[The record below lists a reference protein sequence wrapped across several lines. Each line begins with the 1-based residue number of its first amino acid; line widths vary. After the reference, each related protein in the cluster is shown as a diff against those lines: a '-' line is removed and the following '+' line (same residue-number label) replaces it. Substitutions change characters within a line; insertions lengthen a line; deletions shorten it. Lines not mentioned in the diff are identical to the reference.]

1 MVYLYNNQG
10 GARPTPF
17 CTTCGPSDEKG
28 TIPMKRSAFTLV
40 ELLVVI
46 AIIALLMAILMPALR
61 LARDQA
67 HAIRC
72 VANLRSLTTAW
83 LLWLEDYD
91 AYMVGGHVGEK
102 LGSNLVD
109 WVDTPT
115 GGAAASIDEKKNA
128 IIRAPFFKYAKNVNL
143 YRCPADRRKNRPGQ
157 FAFRSYSISGNMMG
171 EERQSGWTRRPLWKS
186 TEILTPATKY
196 VFLEEIDPRGYNMG
210 SWVVHETGNN
220 WIDPLAI
227 WHNKRSCF
235 SFADGRAEK
244 HQWVDQS
251 TMDAAARA
259 AEGDTSVFGFGIRSG
274 EGKDLRFMQESYQL
288 WPTTRPWTPTIVK
301 WPP

>member
-1 MVYLYNNQG
+1 
-10 GARPTPF
+10 
-17 CTTCGPSDEKG
+17 
-28 TIPMKRSAFTLV
+28 MKRSAFTLV